1 MKKKLL
7 FLSLLLAVAMLLTCV
22 FVFGVGAEEAITMT
36 DVAAGTKTPVA
47 GDTVTIA
54 DATELKA
61 FSAYVSKGGVT
72 QGITFKLDS
81 SIDSDTG
88 IVLEVLEN
96 ANNTNFNPI
105 GGVYNGSMADAVPF
119 LGTFDGNGKAI
130 SGLIFTDRYYT
141 EGGTYVSSGANTQ
154 NLGFFALLGNGA
166 TVKNLT
172 LGVKSVQGVAGPYFG
187 VLASAATG
195 ATVTNC
201 AVIGETASYQMSG
214 FSTGFTAA
222 GGLLGSA
229 HNSVI
234 DRCKVNVMIN
244 ATRGSAA
251 GIVGYATDNTEIS
264 NCVAGGTY
272 THTAAAYL
280 GGIVAKLDNNATVK
294 NCYSSASLISK
305 NATEFHDGDFLG
317 GIAGYVGV
325 NATVE
330 NCSSAATM
338 ATKTGVAGLL
348 AGNNLGT
355 VKDSY
360 ALRDP
365 QLDGTSADALGKP
378 HIHVATGT
386 TVHVYAFEAKT
397 EGDVTTYVLG
407 SVAGGTGRF
416 DCPITGGARHP
427 NNDRSCEYCGGRGWY
442 EATLP
447 YTFTAK
453 ADAPTDLLTALNGW
467 IDGQAD
473 GAEKYVEWF
482 ETDLGVI
489 NCDHGVKPAYKAYAD
504 KAPTC
509 SATGVGDKLCSICNL
524 LLEENAEIPE
534 DPAKHSQAIYAC
546 MDYNCEYCGE
556 LVLHT
561 MDHKID
567 FAKACGEQL
576 CQTCGETVP
585 PTPGVAHTRPAE
597 GEGSVA
603 DPERPCL
610 EYTCAACGDEHA
622 HDVEHELPEIDFAC
636 REGIKCE
643 KCDREVAPTKRH
655 RYGLPATCTR
665 TQYCLDCRKV
675 IRKAKGHT
683 WGDPATCGSPQVCLD
698 CGIEGAPATGEHIY
712 DRHAPGNDKV
722 PVSDCINPSVCVE
735 CGYIGKYALGHSVVK
750 TAATCGL
757 GQSCARCSAVV
768 APASG
773 DHIIDLT
780 HASVVR
786 SATADRS
793 GILEGTCLDCGRRV
807 EAYTTSAVM
816 EKTGNVLISGG
827 SFTFYAGSRVEA
839 EFGKVADYKE
849 LDYKRGYIPLQV
861 VTISSVVDIAGSE
874 IALPGGLT
882 IKIALNK
889 SAAQMSA
896 ETFKLYKVEGE
907 ELTEIELASVEDG
920 FLVFGAS
927 ALGTFILAGDEDA
940 AFEVLGA
947 VLPEQPQQ
955 TAALIGTASYEK
967 REFEI

>member
-22 FVFGVGAEEAITMT
+22 FAFGVGAEEAITMT

-54 DATELKA
+54 DAAELKA

-88 IVLEVLEN
+88 IVIEELEN

-105 GGVYNGSMADAVPF
+105 GGVYNGSTTEAVPF

-130 SGLIFTDRYYT
+130 SGLIFTDRYYK
-141 EGGTYVSSGANTQ
+141 EDGTYVSSGANTA

-172 LGVKSVQGVAGPYFG
+172 LGVKNVQGVAGPYFG
-187 VLASAATG
+187 VLASEAIG

-251 GIVGYATDNTEIS
+251 GIVGYATGNTEIS

-280 GGIVAKLDNNATVK
+280 GGVVAKLDGTSTVK

-305 NATEFHDGDFLG
+305 NATEFHDGDLLG
-317 GIAGYVGV
+317 GIAGYVGAS
-325 NATVE
+325 ATVE
-330 NCSSAATM
+330 NCSSTATM
-338 ATKTGVAGLL
+338 ATKSGVAGLL
-348 AGNNLGT
+348 VGKNLGT

-360 ALRDP
+360 ALRNP
-365 QLDGTSADALGKP
+365 QLDGTSISALGTP
-378 HIHVATGT
+378 HVDVASGSAT
-386 TVHVYAFEAKT
+386 HVYAFEAKT

-407 SVAGGTGRF
+407 SVAGGTITQTCS
-416 DCPITGGARHP
+416 DCTRAGENRRCTI
-427 NNDRSCEYCGGRGWY
+427 CGGRY
-442 EATLP
+442 TYTSTSP
-447 YTFTAK
+447 YTFAAK

-467 IDGQAD
+467 IDSQTD
-473 GAEKYVEWF
+473 GAEKYVAWF
-482 ETDLGVI
+482 KTDMSVI
-489 NCDHGVKPAYKAYAD
+489 NCDHEVKAKYEVYTD

-509 SATGVGDKLCSICNL
+509 SVTGVGDKLCSICNL
-524 LLEENAEIPE
+524 LLEENAEVPV
-534 DPAKHSQAIYAC
+534 DSTKHSQAIYAC
-546 MDYNCEYCGE
+546 VDYNCEYCGE

-561 MDHKID
+561 LDHKID
-567 FAKACGEQL
+567 FAKACGEQK

-585 PTPGVAHTRPAE
+585 PTPGVAHRRPTE

-603 DPERPCL
+603 DPKRPCL

-622 HDVEHELPEIDFAC
+622 HDVEHELEIDFAC
-636 REGIKCE
+636 SEDIKCK

-675 IRKAKGHT
+675 LREAKGHT

-698 CGIEGAPATGEHIY
+698 CGVEGAPATGEHIY

-773 DHIIDLT
+773 DHVIDLT

-896 ETFKLYKVEGE
+896 ETFKLYKVEDE
-907 ELTEIELASVEDG
+907 ALVEIEVTSVEDG
-920 FLVFGAS
+920 FLVFDAS